1 MSLKKGQL
9 GAELMLVAVA
19 IVWGGGFIATEYAIN
34 SKMPNT
40 LILSIRF
47 MLASLVMFIFSFKD
61 ILSVDKKTLFHGI
74 IAGIF
79 LFLGFF
85 IQIVG
90 QAQTTV
96 SNAAFLTATNVVMVP
111 FIVWGISKHR
121 PRTKTF
127 VLATTTLVGI
137 GVLTL
142 NFSSGLSFN
151 IGDISVLLCSL
162 MFAFH
167 ISYLG
172 IFSPGLN
179 TKVLTFLQLFTAG
192 VIATL
197 LFFITDYSEVT
208 RTALVNGIIPTLY
221 LAIFS
226 TLFCYFFQ
234 TKCQQIVPPG
244 RVGIILC
251 TEGFF
256 GSLFSIL
263 LGLEP
268 LKATVIIGGII
279 IITSVM
285 LSEIDISFKKK
296 AK

>member
-1 MSLKKGQL
+1 MSLKKNQL
-9 GAELMLVAVA
+9 FAELMLVAVA
-19 IVWGGGFIATEYAIN
+19 VVWGGGFIATEYAIEA
-34 SKMPNT
+34 KMPNT

-47 MLASLVMFIFSFKD
+47 MLASLVMFIVSVKD
-61 ILSVDKKTLFHGI
+61 ILKVDKKTLLHGI
-74 IAGIF
+74 IAGTF

-85 IQIVG
+85 IQIIG
-90 QAQTTV
+90 QSQTTV

-111 FIVWGISKHR
+111 FIVWAISKHR
-121 PRTKTF
+121 PKTQVF
-127 VLATTTLVGI
+127 VLATTTLIGI

-142 NFSSGLSFN
+142 NFTEGLSFN
-151 IGDISVLLCSL
+151 SGDISVLLCSL
-162 MFAFH
+162 MFAIH

-172 IFSPGLN
+172 IFSKGLN
-179 TKVLTFLQLFTAG
+179 TKILTFLQLFTAG
-192 VIATL
+192 AISTL
-197 LFFITDYSEVT
+197 LFFVSDFDAVT
-208 RTALVNGIIPTLY
+208 RSSLESGIIPTLY

-244 RVGIILC
+244 KVGIILC

-256 GSLFSIL
+256 GSLFSIM

-268 LKATVIIGGII
+268 LRATVIIGGLI

-285 LSEIDISFKKK
+285 LSEVEINFKKK
-296 AK
+296 KA